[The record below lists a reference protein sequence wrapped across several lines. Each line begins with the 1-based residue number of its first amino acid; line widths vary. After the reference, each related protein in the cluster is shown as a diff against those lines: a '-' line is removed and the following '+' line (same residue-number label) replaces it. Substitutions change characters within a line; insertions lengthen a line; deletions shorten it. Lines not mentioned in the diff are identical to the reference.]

1 MPKIIY
7 NKVVIVIQTVCIGA
21 RRDRPMELNST
32 ELEPH
37 RNGPLTLK
45 ISTVEQGLKKL
56 FSRNCAWLNKQTQK
70 YKTHFTK

>member
-7 NKVVIVIQTVCIGA
+7 NKVVTVIQTVCIGA

-45 ISTVEQGLKKL
+45 ISTVEQG
-56 FSRNCAWLNKQTQK
+56 
-70 YKTHFTK
+70 